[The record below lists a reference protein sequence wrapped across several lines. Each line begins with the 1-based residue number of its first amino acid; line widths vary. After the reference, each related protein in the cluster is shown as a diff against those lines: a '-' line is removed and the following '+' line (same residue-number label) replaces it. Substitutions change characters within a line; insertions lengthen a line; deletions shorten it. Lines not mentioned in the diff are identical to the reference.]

1 MSIKE
6 LIAKYKAEGL
16 SALTKEEVTQ
26 LNDNV
31 ELMSEEE
38 KSAFSKEVKELE
50 TLDDVAGEI
59 KGMIKSELGEFKDAF
74 KKEIDLNVKEY
85 LEQEKELIKTGAG
98 VYQKDIKAS
107 REKVNELFRGYCKA
121 FQDKSD
127 VKLKEMTTD
136 ATGSPYAGYI
146 VDREL
151 NAEIQHL
158 IEEYGVA
165 RREMTNLTLSK
176 NSYLTNELVTDI
188 TVYWVDEGSAI
199 SSSQVV
205 LGQNTLEL
213 KKLGVIAS
221 MTRELIEDG
230 EIDLMS
236 FVGRR
241 VAEGFSEAEDEMAFN
256 GDGTSTYGGFTG
268 LLKKTNTSVNIVTLT
283 DSTYSSLDF
292 DDLLDMI
299 TATPNS
305 ARRNGKFYMH
315 TSIMNML
322 RQKKKNSEANNYAF
336 QEPSMSGPV
345 TIWGKPVVEVEVM
358 PELSET
364 AVNTGFVIFG
374 DLRSGCV
381 FGQKGGMAVDQF
393 TGGTIRNV
401 ANNAD
406 INLITTD
413 RTAVRFIERV
423 GYFQVITKLKKPITV
438 LKTATASV

>member
-6 LIAKYKAEGL
+6 AIALYKEKGFTAL
-16 SALTKEEVTQ
+16 S
-26 LNDNV
+26 
-31 ELMSEEE
+31 SEAIAML
-38 KSAFSKEVKELE
+38 KSNLDLVDADVKEALE
-50 TLDDVAGEI
+50 GEI
-59 KGMIKSELGEFKDAF
+59 KEAEQLEGATEDIKGLFKKEFDGFKDSF
-74 KKEIDLNVKEY
+74 KKEIDLNIKEFI
-85 LEQEKELIKTGAG
+85 EQEKKLIAQGVG
-98 VYQKDIKAS
+98 VYQEDVKAK
-107 REKVNELFRGYCKA
+107 RQRANDLFREYAKA
-121 FQDKSD
+121 ISSKNDA
-127 VKLKEMTTD
+127 KLKEMTTD

-151 NAEIQHL
+151 NAEINHL

-188 TVYWVDEGSAI
+188 VVYWVDEAAAI

-205 LGQNTLEL
+205 LGQNSLEL
-213 KKLGVIAS
+213 KKLGVIAC

-268 LLKKTNTSVNIVTLT
+268 LLKMTSSTVNVETLAGT
-283 DSTYSSLDF
+283 TFASLDF
-292 DDLLDMI
+292 DDLLNAI
-299 TATPNS
+299 TATPS
-305 ARRNGKFYMH
+305 QARRNGKFYMH

-322 RQKKKNSEANNYAF
+322 RKKKKNSEANNYAF
-336 QEPSMSGPV
+336 QEPSASGPV

-364 AVNTGFVIFG
+364 AANTGFVIFG
-374 DLRSGCV
+374 DLRVGCI

-393 TGGTIRNV
+393 TGGIIKDV
-401 ANNAD
+401 AGTGE

-423 GYFQVITKLKKPITV
+423 GYFQVITKFRKPITV
-438 LKTATASV
+438 IKTAQASA